1 MPIADGRAESGAG
14 VGADKKENDKNGSPD
29 LRQFLPGGFNDP
41 RAYRGMTGFQSGIDG
56 ITGPHTDIWKKIQNR
71 YQVLQGTLQP

>member
-1 MPIADGRAESGAG
+1 MGAA
-14 VGADKKENDKNGSPD
+14 VGEKNSDAKNGLPD
-29 LRQFLPGGFNDP
+29 LRQFLPGGYADP
-41 RAYRGMTGFQSGIDG
+41 RAHVGVTGLQVGIDG